1 MSKDTAAPPPQ
12 PDAGAQSETR
22 LTKFPTHMSITP
34 IPLQAGTCPKHC
46 NQCRLRQ
53 TEAFSGVTPEELA
66 FIDKLRTGTVR
77 IDAGQDI
84 ISEQKSTGKI
94 YTLYSGWAFRYKTLS
109 DGRRQIMNFLL
120 PGDLIGLQEK
130 FADGATSGVE
140 AATDV
145 MVCVFPQH
153 SLWELFREHPKL
165 GYDVTW
171 LAAREENILD
181 ENLLTTGRR
190 NAMERVAMLLLHLYR
205 RAGRVGLAQNGE
217 VEFPVSQQH
226 IADALGLSLVHTNK
240 TLRRLHR
247 LGLHEI
253 SDGRL
258 KVLNAKALQRIA
270 DYYDKPMRQVPLL

>member
-1 MSKDTAAPPPQ
+1 MQAA
-12 PDAGAQSETR
+12 
-22 LTKFPTHMSITP
+22 I
-34 IPLQAGTCPKHC
+34 CPAHC

-53 TEAFSGVTPEELA
+53 TEAFSSVTAEELA
-66 FIDKLRTGTVR
+66 FINELRTGTIP

-84 ISEQKSTGKI
+84 ISEQRSTGKI
-94 YTLYSGWAFRYKTLS
+94 YTLYAGWAFRYKTLS

-120 PGDLIGLQEK
+120 PGDLVGLQEK
-130 FADGATSGVE
+130 FADGATSGVQ

-145 MVCVFPQH
+145 MVCVFPQDG
-153 SLWELFREHPKL
+153 LWELFRKHPSL

-205 RAGRVGLAQNGE
+205 RASRVGLVVDDE
-217 VEFPVSQQH
+217 VEFPFSQQH

-247 LGLHEI
+247 LGLYEI
-253 SDGRL
+253 RDGRL
-258 KVLNAKALQRIA
+258 KVINAQALQRIA

>member
-1 MSKDTAAPPPQ
+1 MAKPPLP
-12 PDAGAQSETR
+12 
-22 LTKFPTHMSITP
+22 M
-34 IPLQAGTCPKHC
+34 QAVTCPEHC
-46 NQCRLRQ
+46 NQCRLRK
-53 TEAFSGVTPEELA
+53 TEAFSAVTADELT
-66 FIDKLRTGTVR
+66 FINKLRTATVR
-77 IDAGQDI
+77 IEAGRDI

-94 YTLYSGWAFRYKTLS
+94 YTLYSGWAFRYKTLT

-120 PGDLIGLQEK
+120 PGDLVGLQEK
-130 FADGATSGVE
+130 FADGATSGVH

-145 MVCVFPQH
+145 MVCVFPQDG
-153 SLWELFREHPKL
+153 LWELFRQHPNL

-205 RAGRVGLAQNGE
+205 RAERVGLMVNGE
-217 VEFPVSQQH
+217 VEFPFNQQH

-247 LGLHEI
+247 LGLHELQ
-253 SDGRL
+253 DGRL
-258 KVLNAKALQRIA
+258 KVLNPKALQRVA
-270 DYYDKPMRQVPLL
+270 DYYDKPLRQVPLL